1 MNRGTWRASRAMLQ
15 PAMRGTRSRLPLI
28 GALHRLRQLS
38 RVSRL
43 VQPGSAA
50 PALPPGMGSITKLWI
65 HATMGV
71 EGTKSWPGRPRPT
84 LPRQPGYLRTF
95 HVGPGSGVDTDEIPG
110 LDEQRD
116 LDLGAGFQPR
126 GLGRARNCVAFE
138 PRVCVRH

>member
-50 PALPPGMGSITKLWI
+50 PALPPGMGSITKLRT

-71 EGTKSWPGRPRPT
+71 EGTRSWPGRPRPT
-84 LPRQPGYLRTF
+84 LLRQPGQLPTF
-95 HVGPGSGVDTDEIPG
+95 HVRPDSDVARDEFPGSDEP
-110 LDEQRD
+110 
-116 LDLGAGFQPR
+116 
-126 GLGRARNCVAFE
+126 
-138 PRVCVRH
+138 